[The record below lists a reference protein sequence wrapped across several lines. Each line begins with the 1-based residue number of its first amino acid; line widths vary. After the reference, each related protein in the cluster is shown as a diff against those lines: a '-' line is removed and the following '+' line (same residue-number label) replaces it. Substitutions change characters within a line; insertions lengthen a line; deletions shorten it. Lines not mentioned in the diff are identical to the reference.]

1 MQKEK
6 KFKLKEKGGLPE
18 EIEPRSDETAAA
30 EEGAIDTAPGPPP
43 PPPAMGWHMEAA
55 FSPMARLLT
64 GPRPEGAETVAAAA
78 MDSTWGAAP
87 SDTCVEPATE

>member
-6 KFKLKEKGGLPE
+6 VIKTERKRRLPE
-18 EIEPRSDETAAA
+18 EIEPRSDETAAEA
-30 EEGAIDTAPGPPP
+30 GAIETAPGPPP

-55 FSPMARLLT
+55 FSTIARLLT